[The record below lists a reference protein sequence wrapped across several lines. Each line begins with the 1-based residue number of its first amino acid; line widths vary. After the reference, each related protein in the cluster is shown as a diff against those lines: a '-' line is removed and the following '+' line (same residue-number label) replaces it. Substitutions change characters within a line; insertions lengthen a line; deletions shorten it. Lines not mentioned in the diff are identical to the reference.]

1 MPIHSHGG
9 VCFCGPLFL
18 GHLRNGK
25 EPRSRDRVSGGKE
38 FRYMVRK
45 VMKGTQ

>member
-9 VCFCGPLFL
+9 LCFCGPLFL
-18 GHLRNGK
+18 GHLRNG
-25 EPRSRDRVSGGKE
+25 DRVSGGKE